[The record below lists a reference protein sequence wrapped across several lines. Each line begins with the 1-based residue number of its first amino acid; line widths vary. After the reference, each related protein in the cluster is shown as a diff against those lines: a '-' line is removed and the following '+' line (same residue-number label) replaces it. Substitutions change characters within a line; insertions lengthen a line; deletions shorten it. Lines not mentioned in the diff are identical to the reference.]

1 MVDAMTRWELYSMD
15 YQLTN
20 ISSPDRKTGST
31 RYMNALNFLRDE
43 VMNRGQAGHV
53 RVEYE
58 PFTHQ
63 GAPIRNILVFVEGSD
78 PVKKTERVYLSG
90 HPDTVAN
97 APGAN
102 DDGSGTSIAMTACII
117 ASKYVLNRTLV
128 CGGWDAEEIGLVG
141 SDKHA
146 SNASN
151 SGVKIHGVLTM
162 DMVGYD
168 TENSRQIYAREYT
181 RSKFITDTV
190 LQANTDYGIGLN
202 IVRQDAAS
210 IDSRSDHV
218 SFNKYSFPAIV
229 FRQKQVWDLN
239 PNYHKPTDTIDTMN
253 LQTWEMTAKAAIAAV
268 ATMAEPTGKYGSGAV
283 DSIKVNPPTAS
294 ISVGQGQQFSATAY
308 DANGNP
314 VGATFSWAASGG
326 TVSQAGAYSATAPG
340 TFTVYANASGK
351 SGTATVTVAASQ
363 LAKIEVTPLSTTVK
377 AGGTV
382 QFSARGIDNIGNPVP
397 ITPQWSATGGAVDQS
412 GLFTGQQAG
421 TFTVTAS
428 QAGVSGSAQVTVD
441 LGEPASLAIDPPA
454 ATVRADAQVKFT
466 GTVKDSQGNVIPSAQ
481 IDWGAL
487 EGTVDPT
494 GLYTPAKT
502 GTWKVQ
508 AISGALSAEA
518 TVTVTP
524 GKLANVVIAPKSA
537 ALKAGGSQQF
547 SFKALDAKQNE
558 IAGLAAKWSVEG
570 GIGTVDASGK
580 FAASTEG
587 SGRVVVTVT
596 TEGVT
601 KTDSAEVTVSGTGGG
616 GGGGSGTGSGGA
628 VGFLTSPI
636 GLGILALVFVAI
648 AVVAALALRRKR
660 PRQQPADPWAQP
672 PQWQP

>member
-1 MVDAMTRWELYSMD
+1 MRNIGPALLAVLIAISASPLVAGSPSPHSAIPDPSSTTSSPSPSSSAPNPLIQEMVDAMNRWSLYSLD

-20 ISSPDRKTGST
+20 ISAPDRKTGST

-43 VMNRGQAGHV
+43 VTTKGQQGHV

-63 GAPIRNILVFVEGSD
+63 SAPIRNILVFVEGND
-78 PVKKTERVYLSG
+78 PVKKNERVYLSG

-102 DDGSGTSIAMTACII
+102 DDGSGTSIAMLGCII

-168 TENSRQIYAREYT
+168 TENSRQIYARDYT

-202 IVRQDAAS
+202 IVRQDAAT

-218 SFNKYSFPAIV
+218 SFNKYAFPAIV

-239 PNYHKPTDTIDTMN
+239 PNYHKPSDTIDTLN

-283 DSIKVNPPTAS
+283 DNIKVTPPSAS
-294 ISVGQGQQFSATAY
+294 ITVGQTQQFSATAF

-314 VGATFSWAASGG
+314 VGATFAWAASGG
-326 TVSQAGAYSATAPG
+326 SVNTAGLYSTTAPG

-351 SGTATVTVAASQ
+351 TGTATVTVAAST
-363 LAKIEVTPLSTTVK
+363 LAKIDVTPVTATVK
-377 AGGTV
+377 AGATAQFTAKGT
-382 QFSARGIDNIGNPVP
+382 DNVGNPVP
-397 ITPQWSATGGAVDQS
+397 ITPTWAATGGTVDAT
-412 GLFTGQQAG
+412 GMFTGQLIG

-428 QAGVSGSAQVTVD
+428 QSGVSGSAQVTVTVGD
-441 LGEPASLAIDPPA
+441 PASLTVDPPT
-454 ATVRADAQVKFT
+454 ATIRADATAKFT
-466 GTVKDSQGNVIPSAQ
+466 ASVRDSQGNVIAGAQVVWSAV
-481 IDWGAL
+481 
-487 EGTVDPT
+487 EGTVDTT
-494 GLYTPAKT
+494 GLYTPSKT

-508 AISGALSAEA
+508 AVSGSLSAEA

-524 GKLANVVIAPKSA
+524 GPLAEVEITPVSA
-537 ALKAGGSQQF
+537 DVEIDAKQQF
-547 SFKALDAKQNE
+547 SFKAFD
-558 IAGLAAKWSVEG
+558 G
-570 GIGTVDASGK
+570 
-580 FAASTEG
+580 
-587 SGRVVVTVT
+587 
-596 TEGVT
+596 
-601 KTDSAEVTVSGTGGG
+601 
-616 GGGGSGTGSGGA
+616 
-628 VGFLTSPI
+628 
-636 GLGILALVFVAI
+636 
-648 AVVAALALRRKR
+648 
-660 PRQQPADPWAQP
+660 
-672 PQWQP
+672 